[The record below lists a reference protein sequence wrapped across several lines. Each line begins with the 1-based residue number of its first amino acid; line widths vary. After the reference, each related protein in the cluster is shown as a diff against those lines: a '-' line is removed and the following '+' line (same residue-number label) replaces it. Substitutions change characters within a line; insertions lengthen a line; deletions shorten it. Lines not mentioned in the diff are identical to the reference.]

1 MVLTIRDETATG
13 KKVNEI
19 QLDMKAEVV
28 TVRDIIS
35 ERVLHEVEEYNKMLP
50 DIFKG
55 LIEPTDA
62 EQTLNGYRL
71 RTPRKIDGEKQVY
84 VALDA
89 FQKNGYFVLINDIQS
104 ESLDQQVQLK
114 QNTVI
119 SFIKL
124 TPLVGG

>member
-13 KKVNEI
+13 KVINQVQLEMNAEI
-19 QLDMKAEVV
+19 V

-35 ERVLHEVEEYNKMLP
+35 QRVMHEVSEYNKKLP
-50 DIFKG
+50 EVFTG
-55 LIEPTDA
+55 LVEPTDA
-62 EQTLNGYRL
+62 EKTLNGFRL
-71 RTPRKIDGEKQVY
+71 KTPRKIDDEKQVY

-104 ESLDQQVQLK
+104 ESLDQEIQLSK
-114 QNTVI
+114 KPVI

-124 TPLVGG
+124 TPL